1 MESSLEQIMGAI
13 RQFAPNAV
21 VFEEAD
27 GNVAVAL
34 NMKLNGSG
42 LLESFP
48 DEVGDNDEG

>member
-1 MESSLEQIMGAI
+1 MEASLFEIMGAV

-27 GNVAVAL
+27 GNVSVAL
-34 NMKLNGSG
+34 NMKLNKDG

-48 DEVGDNDEG
+48 DEVSDED